1 MASLPAAIRIN
12 TNAPFPAMVTGGSG
26 IAVTK
31 TNGIW
36 SVNFNMNT
44 LGTQIA
50 PPGNYPNDYIVVYD
64 AATNTTF
71 KMPLSGLTNL
81 ATGARTQR
89 SVTASPIVIAAN
101 DQILN
106 INVTSGTVACTLP
119 TAASRSGVSLLF
131 KDIGGQF
138 GAHALTITPQV
149 GETID
154 GLASLALST
163 NWQFAELTPF
173 SDGVN
178 TGWMIT
184 G

>member
-12 TNAPFPAMVTGGSG
+12 TNAPFPAMVTGGAG

-36 SVNFNMNT
+36 SINFNMNT

-64 AATNTTF
+64 AAANTTF

-89 SVTASPIVIAAN
+89 SVTASPIVIASN

-106 INVTSGTVACTLP
+106 VNVASGTVACTLP
-119 TAASRSGVSLLF
+119 AAATRSGVSLIF
-131 KDIGGQF
+131 KDVGGQF
-138 GAHALTITPQV
+138 GAHALTITPQA

-154 GLASLALST
+154 GLASMTMST
-163 NWQFAELTPF
+163 NRQFVELTPF
-173 SDGVN
+173 NDTVN